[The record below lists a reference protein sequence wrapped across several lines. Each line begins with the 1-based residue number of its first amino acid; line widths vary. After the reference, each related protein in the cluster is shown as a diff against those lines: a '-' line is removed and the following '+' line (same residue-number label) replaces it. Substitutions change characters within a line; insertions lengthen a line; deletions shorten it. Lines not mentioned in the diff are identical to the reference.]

1 MADTDDPPRKTYQLK
16 PRDFERVNAA
26 PPADPSAPAAAPVSA
41 ANAAGPIDVRDLA
54 RLAATGQPVLSPR
67 REAVP
72 GRTDVHGVLQENL
85 ARANAAGIND
95 VDLSPRPPSR
105 RKRDYWFSLVAGN
118 AFIVGLVLLLG
129 LNPMTVLFGFGG
141 VIIFSVGLTW
151 IMWFVM
157 DRY

>member
-1 MADTDDPPRKTYQLK
+1 MADSDDPPRKLYQLK

-26 PPADPSAPAAAPVSA
+26 PPPSAEPGADASAAP
-41 ANAAGPIDVRDLA
+41 GPIDVRDLA
-54 RLAATGQPVLSPR
+54 RLATNGQPLLSPR
-67 REAVP
+67 REPAP

-118 AFIVGLVLLLG
+118 AFIIGLVLLLG